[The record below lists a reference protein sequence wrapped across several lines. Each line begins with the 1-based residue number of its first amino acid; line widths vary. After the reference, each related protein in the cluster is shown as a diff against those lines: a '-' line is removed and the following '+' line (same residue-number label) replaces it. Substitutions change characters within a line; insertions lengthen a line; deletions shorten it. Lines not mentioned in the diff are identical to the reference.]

1 MDEDEDL
8 DPPHG
13 GLRVRL
19 VPLGI
24 AVVLL
29 LIGLGQENAP
39 SRSVAVMAAGLAIV
53 AFAALLHVLA
63 LRFPRRLALDG
74 TAWAVTLVTVLL
86 AAGLGFGPSLT

>member
-1 MDEDEDL
+1 VDEDEDW
-8 DPPHG
+8 DPPRG

-19 VPLGI
+19 VPLGL
-24 AVVLL
+24 AVLL
-29 LIGLGQENAP
+29 LVIGLGREEAP
-39 SRSVAVMAAGLAIV
+39 SRSAPVLAAGLGVV

-86 AAGLGFGPSLT
+86 AAGLGFGPSLR